1 MFSVMNTALW
11 KKIQSFVGV
20 AADGIPGDITAAA
33 VAAKLGI
40 VVETPAPV
48 PGNMVFDNRSET
60 NIATLLPAAQAMAR
74 QWLRKCLDAGINVRI
89 ICGNRTYQ
97 EQDALYAQGRTAAGA
112 KVTNAPAGY
121 SWHNFGVAWDFVV
134 FDANGE
140 PQWES
145 PLMEKCGRVAESL
158 GLEWGGSWTSF
169 QDTPHI
175 QLKGLPTLAET
186 RELVNGGKWNP
197 A

>member
-1 MFSVMNTALW
+1 MNTALW

-40 VVETPAPV
+40 VVETPAHV
-48 PGNMVFDNRSET
+48 PGNMVFDHRSET
-60 NIATLLPAAQAMAR
+60 NIATLLPAAQAKAR
-74 QWLRKCLDAGINVRI
+74 QWLRKCLNAGINVRI

-97 EQDALYAQGRTAAGA
+97 EQAELYAKGRTAPGPV
-112 KVTNAPAGY
+112 VTNAGPGY

-145 PLMEKCGRVAESL
+145 PLMEHCGRIAESL
-158 GLEWGGSWTSF
+158 GLEWGGSWTGF

-175 QLKGLPTLAET
+175 QLKTGHTLAEA
-186 RELVNGGKWNP
+186 RQLVANGTWGN
-197 A
+197 